1 MNKFA
6 QLAVLSKQANEIS
19 FPSIKAFLSW
29 DNILDRN
36 FRSKKKKKKMTI
48 ITKLMEYL
56 VNISKSTLDS

>member
-36 FRSKKKKKKMTI
+36 FRSKKKKKMTI